1 MTEPQTIHDRLDLQA
16 LEAQILGSPQTATK
30 IGFRIERY
38 RDQVPELLRLYYRAE
53 VLGRGCPFID
63 DQHTGEHLQKAANW
77 LLNVRRPKTGLI
89 ICGGTGNGKTTMAR
103 ALAQTIQKCNNQAV
117 TRITALQFATLE
129 AERDENRYK
138 LIQYRQAPVLFLDDV
153 GMEAASVKV
162 WGNVISPVVEL
173 IYQRYDLQ
181 LFTIATS
188 NLNTRQLAE
197 KYGDRVGD
205 RIREMFNVLAFNNE
219 SYRGEI

>member
-1 MTEPQTIHDRLDLQA
+1 
-16 LEAQILGSPQTATK
+16 
-30 IGFRIERY
+30 
-38 RDQVPELLRLYYRAE
+38 
-53 VLGRGCPFID
+53 
-63 DQHTGEHLQKAANW
+63 
-77 LLNVRRPKTGLI
+77 
-89 ICGGTGNGKTTMAR
+89 
-103 ALAQTIQKCNNQAV
+103 
-117 TRITALQFATLE
+117 
-129 AERDENRYK
+129 
-138 LIQYRQAPVLFLDDV
+138 
-153 GMEAASVKV
+153 MEAASVKV

-219 SYRGEI
+219 SYRGEL

>member
-1 MTEPQTIHDRLDLQA
+1 MGNQP
-16 LEAQILGSPQTATK
+16 TATK
-30 IGFRIERY
+30 AGFRIERY
-38 RDQVPELLRLYYRAE
+38 REQVPDLLRLFYRAE
-53 VLGRGCPFID
+53 VFSRGCAFID
-63 DQHTGEHLQKAANW
+63 DQHTAEHLQKAAQW

-103 ALAQTIQKCNNQAV
+103 ALTETIRRCNNTAV
-117 TRITALQFATLE
+117 TRITALQYAALE

-153 GMEAASVKV
+153 GTEAASVKV

-188 NLNTRQLAE
+188 NLNERQLAE

-205 RIREMFNVLAFNNE
+205 RIREMFNVLAFNNN

>member
-1 MTEPQTIHDRLDLQA
+1 MTEPQQIERLDLQA
-16 LEAQILGSPQTATK
+16 LEAQLLGSPQTDTK

-38 RDQVPELLRLYYRAE
+38 RDQVPDLLRLFYRAE
-53 VLGRGCPFID
+53 VMGRGCPFID
-63 DQHTGEHLQKAANW
+63 DQSTGEHLQKAAKW
-77 LLNVRRPKTGLI
+77 LLGVRRPKAGLI
-89 ICGGTGNGKTTMAR
+89 ICGGTGNGKTTLAR
-103 ALAQTIQKCNNQAV
+103 ALAATIQKCNNTAV
-117 TRITALQFATLE
+117 TRLTALQFAALE

-153 GMEAASVKV
+153 GTEEASVKV

-181 LFTIATS
+181 MFTIVTS
-188 NLNTRQLAE
+188 NLNPRQLAE
-197 KYGDRVGD
+197 KYGERVGD
-205 RIREMFNVLAFNNE
+205 RIREMFNVLAFNNA

>member
-1 MTEPQTIHDRLDLQA
+1 M
-16 LEAQILGSPQTATK
+16 
-30 IGFRIERY
+30 
-38 RDQVPELLRLYYRAE
+38 
-53 VLGRGCPFID
+53 
-63 DQHTGEHLQKAANW
+63 QKAANW

-117 TRITALQFATLE
+117 ARITALQFATLE

-219 SYRGEI
+219 SYRGEL

>member
-1 MTEPQTIHDRLDLQA
+1 
-16 LEAQILGSPQTATK
+16 
-30 IGFRIERY
+30 
-38 RDQVPELLRLYYRAE
+38 
-53 VLGRGCPFID
+53 
-63 DQHTGEHLQKAANW
+63 
-77 LLNVRRPKTGLI
+77 
-89 ICGGTGNGKTTMAR
+89 MAR

-117 TRITALQFATLE
+117 TRITALQFANLE

-219 SYRGEI
+219 SYRGEL